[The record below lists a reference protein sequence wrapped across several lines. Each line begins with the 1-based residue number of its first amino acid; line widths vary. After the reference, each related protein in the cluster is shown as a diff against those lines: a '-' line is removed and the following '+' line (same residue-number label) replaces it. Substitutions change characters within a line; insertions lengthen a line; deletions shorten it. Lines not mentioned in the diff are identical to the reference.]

1 MNGILCSSKY
11 CCLIFLLL
19 HFFYLIHFKT
29 GSKCC
34 VTISSSQPLPY
45 THLKKRFFLCRKS
58 IFRIHRSLAGI
69 ATMNI
74 TLNLTNR
81 FETFI
86 SLSAS
91 FGWLGV
97 HLRSRQSYL
106 PSQNPISR
114 QGNFD
119 FIRNL
124 PSHFFL
130 EGGRG
135 DIYKFH
141 KFYTYTDWKLCQ
153 VYTSKE
159 YCGALIPSLLHQ
171 GTLVQHN

>member
-1 MNGILCSSKY
+1 MLSEIYFISKSHSQIASGMTLNSFSKPRTKDLATTSEKNGKNLMNGILCSSKY

-106 PSQNPISR
+106 PS
-114 QGNFD
+114 
-119 FIRNL
+119 
-124 PSHFFL
+124 
-130 EGGRG
+130 
-135 DIYKFH
+135 
-141 KFYTYTDWKLCQ
+141 
-153 VYTSKE
+153 
-159 YCGALIPSLLHQ
+159 
-171 GTLVQHN
+171 